1 MRRLEIREVREV
13 GEQEGT
19 TTPDSFPDFF
29 VKLNDVEV
37 TLGLVLG
44 EHLRDEFSVLS
55 ELINPEWEDESIDPL
70 SSSPGSDPV
79 SGGFNCSSKV
89 KGCEGELK
97 LSDFLRVFVRGLGG
111 VVI

>member
-1 MRRLEIREVREV
+1 MREVSKE
-13 GEQEGT
+13 EGM
-19 TTPDSFPDFF
+19 TTPDSFPDCF
-29 VKLNDVEV
+29 VKLNNAEV

-44 EHLRDEFSVLS
+44 EHLRDEFSILS

-79 SGGFNCSSKV
+79 SGRFNHSSKV

-97 LSDFLRVFVRGLGG
+97 LSDFLRVFVGGLGG